1 MFRLRDPVPM
11 RAGNPVQRALRVEIE
26 SWSLRE
32 PFRITGRTID
42 AFDVVVVTIE
52 EQDFVG
58 RGEAAGVHYLGED
71 PASIVA
77 RIEAVRGAIE
87 GGIDRTAL
95 HSLLACGGARN
106 AVDCALWDLEAKRCR
121 SPVWRIAG
129 LQEPKPLLTTF
140 TCGADDPARMAD
152 AARAY
157 AGARSI
163 KLKLTGEAV
172 DAERVCAVREA
183 RPDVW
188 LGVDAN
194 QGFSRAALERLMMVL
209 ERERVALIEQPFR
222 VGEEHLL
229 DGFCSPIPVAA
240 DESAQGVADLD
251 GLAGRFQAVN
261 IKLDKCGGLTEAL
274 AMARASE
281 QLGLTPMVG
290 NMGGTSLAMAPA
302 FLVGQLCGLVDLDG
316 PVFLRTDRAATVEYR
331 DGFIDCGSMIWG

>member
-106 AVDCALWDLEAKRCR
+106 AVDCALWDLEAKRCTAW
-121 SPVWRIAG
+121 S
-129 LQEPKPLLTTF
+129 QT
-140 TCGADDPARMAD
+140 M
-152 AARAY
+152 
-157 AGARSI
+157 AGA
-163 KLKLTGEAV
+163 LA
-172 DAERVCAVREA
+172 
-183 RPDVW
+183 
-188 LGVDAN
+188 
-194 QGFSRAALERLMMVL
+194 
-209 ERERVALIEQPFR
+209 
-222 VGEEHLL
+222 
-229 DGFCSPIPVAA
+229 SP
-240 DESAQGVADLD
+240 
-251 GLAGRFQAVN
+251 
-261 IKLDKCGGLTEAL
+261 
-274 AMARASE
+274 
-281 QLGLTPMVG
+281 
-290 NMGGTSLAMAPA
+290 
-302 FLVGQLCGLVDLDG
+302 
-316 PVFLRTDRAATVEYR
+316 
-331 DGFIDCGSMIWG
+331 